1 MALNAVTTIVSPSR
15 CKEDYWMN
23 IRGTIY
29 TYGFSD
35 KNMAVTYCRL
45 FKVSQRSPRL
55 RDNSF
60 SELQSNA
67 K

>member
-1 MALNAVTTIVSPSR
+1 MALNAVKTKVSPSR

-23 IRGTIY
+23 IQGTIY

-35 KNMAVTYCRL
+35 KNMATCRL
-45 FKVSQRSPRL
+45 FKAAQRSPRL

-60 SELQSNA
+60 AELQSNA